1 MSTAC
6 LEIDC
11 LDTLEKQNWMRA
23 EKLRCGTVLLD
34 AFLTRN
40 LAASYLNVP
49 ESKLLLVW
57 AAKTSRAG
65 IPIHVNWAHQNRT
78 TFEGPTI

>member
-1 MSTAC
+1 
-6 LEIDC
+6 
-11 LDTLEKQNWMRA
+11 MRTG
-23 EKLRCGTVLLD
+23 KLRCGTVLLD
-34 AFLTRN
+34 GFLTRN

-65 IPIHVNWAHQNRT
+65 NRILVDWAHQNRA
-78 TFEGPTI
+78 TFEGPTV